1 MGLKMEY
8 LEKVIK
14 KRGWETLISSIIFAI
29 LGIIL
34 IVNPEG
40 TIKVVSYILGAMFI
54 LTGLFKIIN
63 YFLAKGKNDLF
74 NYDIAFGAIAI
85 ILGIVTIV
93 YSMQIGS
100 IIRILI
106 GLWIIYSSILRL
118 NLAFKLKTLESNI
131 WISSLIIAVIMMICG
146 LYIIFISN
154 AILISIG
161 IVILIYAISDIIES
175 ILFLMNTSK
184 LI

>member
-1 MGLKMEY
+1 MEY

-14 KRGWETLISSIIFAI
+14 KRGLETLISSIIFAI

-34 IVNPEG
+34 IINPEG
-40 TIKVVSYILGAMFI
+40 AIKVVSYILGGIFA
-54 LTGLFKIIN
+54 LTGLFKIIS
-63 YFLAKGKNDLF
+63 YFGSKGKYDMF
-74 NYDIAFGAIAI
+74 NYDIAFGTILI
-85 ILGIVTIV
+85 ILGIVIII
-93 YSMQIGS
+93 YCMEISS

-118 NLAFKLKTLESNI
+118 NLSFKLKTIESNT
-131 WISSLIIAVIMMICG
+131 WISSLVIAIIMMVCG
-146 LYIIFISN
+146 LYIIFITN
-154 AILISIG
+154 AILMTIG

-175 ILFLMNTSK
+175 ILFMMNTSK